1 MRRLARSTP
10 SLGGRVVAAND
21 RSNGLAPIGVRPP
34 QVEETASCCHVT
46 VTALT
51 HQGKEFHGKL
61 CSVSSSQ
68 NIVCSGHFFGQL
80 AANIEYLLET
90 GKNVTLVA

>member
-10 SLGGRVVAAND
+10 SLGGRVVAAID
-21 RSNGLAPIGVRPP
+21 RSNRLAPIGIRPP
-34 QVEETASCCHVT
+34 QVEETASHCHVT
-46 VTALT
+46 ITA
-51 HQGKEFHGKL
+51 QGKELHGKL

-80 AANIEYLLET
+80 AALALLLLES
-90 GKNVTLVA
+90 GKNVTLAA

>member
-21 RSNGLAPIGVRPP
+21 RSNGLAPVGVRPP
-34 QVEETASCCHVT
+34 QVEEAASSCHVT

-80 AANIEYLLET
+80 AALALLLLES
-90 GKNVTLVA
+90 GKNVKEV